1 MVRTG
6 RNRIRLTAAAFAT
19 TAALATGAAV
29 TPATAATPQTQTQPE
44 AQAQLQAQAQS
55 LPLERNQRYVA
66 LGDSYASG
74 PAIPRQTDLTCLR
87 SSANYPSLIRKELGV
102 TDFQDVS
109 CMGARTDDMWRQQRD
124 TRRPPQLD
132 AVRGDTRLVTISVG
146 GNDIDF
152 DGILKRCTH
161 PSSPIPD
168 GNPCQRHF
176 SQRGTD
182 ELDKR
187 IDDTAPKVA
196 ALLKAVHKKAPRARV
211 AVVGYPAIIGDDARG
226 CRESLRVADGDVPYL
241 RGTLRRLNAMLRREA
256 FAQGDLYVNTNAT
269 TAAHSACRPFADRW
283 IEGIRSTRA
292 SAAFHPNAKGEK
304 AMSEA
309 VLDALVFG
317 PKR

>member
-1 MVRTG
+1 MVRSG
-6 RNRIRLTAAAFAT
+6 RNRIRFTVAALAT
-19 TAALATGAAV
+19 TAALATGTAL
-29 TPATAATPQTQTQPE
+29 TPATAANQTQP
-44 AQAQLQAQAQS
+44 QPQ
-55 LPLERNQRYVA
+55 PLERVQRYVA

-74 PAIPRQTDLTCLR
+74 PAIPRQTDPTCLR
-87 SSANYPSLIRKELGV
+87 SDANYPSLIRRQLGI

-109 CMGARTDDMWRQQRD
+109 CGGAKTDDMRRQQRD
-124 TRRPPQLD
+124 TRKPPQLD

-146 GNDIDF
+146 ANDIDLT
-152 DGILKRCTH
+152 GVLGRCTH
-161 PSSPIPD
+161 PSGPIPD

-196 ALLKAVHKKAPRARV
+196 ALLKAVHKKAPHARV
-211 AVVGYPAIIGDDARG
+211 AVVGYPALIGDDARG
-226 CRESLRVADGDVPYL
+226 CRESLRIADGDVPYL

-256 FAQGDLYVNTNAT
+256 SAQGDLYVNTNAT

-283 IEGIRSTRA
+283 IEGIRSFPRA

-304 AMSEA
+304 AMSGA
-309 VLDALVFG
+309 VVDALVFG